1 VTSRAL
7 IGVTVVELA
16 GIGPAPFACTF
27 LSDLGATIIR
37 IERPG
42 GSKNPLGSLGRISGR
57 NRTVVELDMKTD
69 EGLDVV
75 LTLIENADVL
85 VEGFRPGTTERM
97 GLGPAEVR
105 AVNPGLV
112 YARITGW
119 GQDGPYAAMAGHDI
133 NYIGLSG
140 VLAAIGAETPVPPLN
155 LVADYGGGAMFA
167 IAGIL
172 AALVERQTTGE
183 GQVVDVAM
191 IDGSASLLGPIRELN
206 EAGLWREE
214 RAANV
219 LDGAAPYYRTY
230 ATSDGKFVAV
240 GAIEP
245 VFYEALIQG
254 LGLDAGDL
262 SDRLDPHNWEELSSR
277 LSAVFLART
286 RDEWAEH
293 FAGTDAC
300 VTPVLTM
307 SEVGSHRH
315 NKARGALVEHNG
327 AELPAPAPRMG
338 SYDTEPAPRPDLDA
352 VLRSFGLDGSV
363 VDDLVARGVAY
374 PV

>member
-1 VTSRAL
+1 
-7 IGVTVVELA
+7 
-16 GIGPAPFACTF
+16 
-27 LSDLGATIIR
+27 
-37 IERPG
+37 
-42 GSKNPLGSLGRISGR
+42 
-57 NRTVVELDMKTD
+57 M
-69 EGLDVV
+69 
-75 LTLIENADVL
+75 
-85 VEGFRPGTTERM
+85 
-97 GLGPAEVR
+97 
-105 AVNPGLV
+105 NPGLV

-140 VLAAIGAETPVPPLN
+140 VLAAIGADTPVPPLN

-167 IAGIL
+167 IVGIL
-172 AALVERQTTGE
+172 AALVERQTTGV

-206 EAGLWREE
+206 DVGLWREE
-214 RAANV
+214 RASNV

-230 ATSDGKFVAV
+230 ATSDRRFVAV
-240 GAIEP
+240 GALEP
-245 VFYEALIQG
+245 AFYQALIEG
-254 LGLDAGDL
+254 LGLDASDL
-262 SDRLDPHNWEELSSR
+262 ADRFDPHNWEEMSSR
-277 LSAVFLART
+277 FSAIFLTRT

-315 NKARGALVEHNG
+315 NKARGALIEQDGVEF
-327 AELPAPAPRMG
+327 PAPAPRMG
-338 SYDTEPAPRPDLDA
+338 SLHIDSAARPDISE

-363 VDDLVARGVAY
+363 AVDLVTRGAAY
-374 PV
+374 SV